1 MEVRVERSKSRV
13 VLILNG
19 VDGPLRWQD
28 LQTGGAAMR
37 PGATLDDAVEFVV
50 PMDDDHAG

>member
-1 MEVRVERSKSRV
+1 
-13 VLILNG
+13 
-19 VDGPLRWQD
+19 

-37 PGATLDDAVEFVV
+37 PGATLDDAVEFTV